1 MAMPGSAKDKVR
13 RINQLITATNKAL
26 VYAETD
32 NSKESKTAVADYKK
46 FLKELEDEKQ
56 KLIKRSDAAGNFMGN
71 FKESVDLFLD
81 FDIL

>member
-1 MAMPGSAKDKVR
+1 MR
-13 RINQLITATNKAL
+13 
-26 VYAETD
+26 TD

-71 FKESVDLFLD
+71 FKESVDLFFD